1 MQKGLQLSFFRSR
14 RLSDK
19 EYFFNSYFDELS
31 VRLRDVSAD
40 QLGELSQVFVNVRD
54 KGGKVIIVGNGGSA
68 AIASHVAVDLTKAAR
83 VRAINFN
90 EADLITCFGNDYGY
104 ENWMA
109 KALEFYSDAGD
120 VAVIISSSGQS
131 QNVVIGAKAA
141 RDLGLQVVTL
151 SGFRADNPLRVI
163 GDLNLWVNSESYN
176 IIETTHQSWLLAV
189 IDRLVE
195 TGQ

>member
-1 MQKGLQLSFFRSR
+1 M
-14 RLSDK
+14 
-19 EYFFNSYFDELS
+19 
-31 VRLRDVSAD
+31 
-40 QLGELSQVFVNVRD
+40 NVRD
-54 KGGKVIIVGNGGSA
+54 KGGKVIVVGNGGSA

-151 SGFRADNPLRVI
+151 SGFRADNPLRAI

-176 IIETTHQSWLLAV
+176 IVETTHQSWLLAV

>member
-1 MQKGLQLSFFRSR
+1 M
-14 RLSDK
+14 SDK

-151 SGFRADNPLRVI
+151 SGFRADNPLRAI

-176 IIETTHQSWLLAV
+176 IVETTHQAWLLAV

>member
-1 MQKGLQLSFFRSR
+1 M
-14 RLSDK
+14 
-19 EYFFNSYFDELS
+19 
-31 VRLRDVSAD
+31 
-40 QLGELSQVFVNVRD
+40 NVRD
-54 KGGKVIIVGNGGSA
+54 KGGKVIVVGNGGSA

-104 ENWMA
+104 ENWIA

-151 SGFRADNPLRVI
+151 SGFRADNPLRAI

-176 IIETTHQSWLLAV
+176 IVETTHQSWLLAV

>member
-1 MQKGLQLSFFRSR
+1 MF
-14 RLSDK
+14 
-19 EYFFNSYFDELS
+19 
-31 VRLRDVSAD
+31 
-40 QLGELSQVFVNVRD
+40 QVFAEAQN
-54 KGGKVIIVGNGGSA
+54 KGNKVILVGNGGSA
-68 AIASHVAVDLTKAAR
+68 AIASHVSVDLTKIAR

-109 KALEFYSDAGD
+109 KSLEFYGDSGD

-131 QNVVIGAKAA
+131 QNVVIGANAA
-141 RDLGLQVVTL
+141 RDIGLHVVTL
-151 SGFRADNPLRVI
+151 SGFRANNPLRML

-176 IIETTHQSWLLAV
+176 VVETPHQSWLLAV

>member
-1 MQKGLQLSFFRSR
+1 MRFEAGHFV
-14 RLSDK
+14 
-19 EYFFNSYFDELS
+19 Y
-31 VRLRDVSAD
+31 DV
-40 QLGELSQVFVNVRD
+40 LGIEWV
-54 KGGKVIIVGNGGSA
+54 
-68 AIASHVAVDLTKAAR
+68 
-83 VRAINFN
+83 
-90 EADLITCFGNDYGY
+90 GNDYGY

-151 SGFRADNPLRVI
+151 SGFRADNPLRAI

-176 IIETTHQSWLLAV
+176 IVETTHQAWLLAV

>member
-1 MQKGLQLSFFRSR
+1 
-14 RLSDK
+14 
-19 EYFFNSYFDELS
+19 
-31 VRLRDVSAD
+31 
-40 QLGELSQVFVNVRD
+40 VNVRD

-151 SGFRADNPLRVI
+151 SGFRADNPLRAI

-176 IIETTHQSWLLAV
+176 IVETTHQAWLLAV

>member
-1 MQKGLQLSFFRSR
+1 MRKGLQLSSFGSR
-14 RLSDK
+14 RLSNQD
-19 EYFFNSYFDELS
+19 YFFDSYFNALS
-31 VRLRDVSAD
+31 ARLRDASAD
-40 QLGELSQVFVNVRD
+40 QLGELLQVFVDVRD
-54 KGGKVIIVGNGGSA
+54 KGRKVILVGNGGSA

-104 ENWMA
+104 ENWMG
-109 KALEFYSDAGD
+109 KALEFYGDSGD

-131 QNVVIGAKAA
+131 QNVVIGAKTA
-141 RDLGLQVVTL
+141 RDLGLHVVTL
-151 SGFRADNPLRVI
+151 SGFHSDNPLRAL
-163 GDLNLWVNSESYN
+163 GDLNLWVKSESYN
-176 IIETTHQSWLLAV
+176 VVETTHQSWLLAV

>member
-1 MQKGLQLSFFRSR
+1 
-14 RLSDK
+14 
-19 EYFFNSYFDELS
+19 
-31 VRLRDVSAD
+31 
-40 QLGELSQVFVNVRD
+40 
-54 KGGKVIIVGNGGSA
+54 
-68 AIASHVAVDLTKAAR
+68 
-83 VRAINFN
+83 
-90 EADLITCFGNDYGY
+90 
-104 ENWMA
+104 MA

-151 SGFRADNPLRVI
+151 SGFRADNPLRAI

-176 IIETTHQSWLLAV
+176 IVETTHQAWLLAV

>member
-1 MQKGLQLSFFRSR
+1 M
-14 RLSDK
+14 
-19 EYFFNSYFDELS
+19 
-31 VRLRDVSAD
+31 
-40 QLGELSQVFVNVRD
+40 NVRD
-54 KGGKVIIVGNGGSA
+54 KGGKVIIIGNGGSA

-151 SGFRADNPLRVI
+151 SGFRADNPLRAI

-176 IIETTHQSWLLAV
+176 IVETTHQSWLLAV

>member
-1 MQKGLQLSFFRSR
+1 MF
-14 RLSDK
+14 
-19 EYFFNSYFDELS
+19 
-31 VRLRDVSAD
+31 
-40 QLGELSQVFVNVRD
+40 QVFAEAQN
-54 KGGKVIIVGNGGSA
+54 KGNKVILVGNGGSA
-68 AIASHVAVDLTKAAR
+68 AIASHVSVDLTKIAR

-109 KALEFYSDAGD
+109 KALEFYSDRGD

-131 QNVVIGAKAA
+131 QNVVIGANAA
-141 RDLGLQVVTL
+141 RDIGLHVVTL
-151 SGFRADNPLRVI
+151 SGFRANNPLRML

-176 IIETTHQSWLLAV
+176 VVETTHQSWLLAV

>member
-1 MQKGLQLSFFRSR
+1 M
-14 RLSDK
+14 
-19 EYFFNSYFDELS
+19 
-31 VRLRDVSAD
+31 
-40 QLGELSQVFVNVRD
+40 FVNVRD
-54 KGGKVIIVGNGGSA
+54 KGGKVIVVGNGGSA

-131 QNVVIGAKAA
+131 QNVVIGANAA

-176 IIETTHQSWLLAV
+176 IVETTHQSWLLAV

>member
-1 MQKGLQLSFFRSR
+1 MRKGLQLSSFGSR
-14 RLSDK
+14 RLSNQD
-19 EYFFNSYFDELS
+19 YFFDSYFNALS
-31 VRLRDVSAD
+31 TRLRDASAD
-40 QLGELSQVFVNVRD
+40 QLGELLQVFVDVRD
-54 KGGKVIIVGNGGSA
+54 KGRKVILVGNGGSA

-104 ENWMA
+104 ENWMG
-109 KALEFYSDAGD
+109 KALEFYGDSGD

-131 QNVVIGAKAA
+131 QNVVIGAKTA
-141 RDLGLQVVTL
+141 RDLGLHVVTL
-151 SGFRADNPLRVI
+151 SGFHSDNPLRAL
-163 GDLNLWVNSESYN
+163 GDLNLWVKSESYN
-176 IIETTHQSWLLAV
+176 VVEITHQSWLLAV

>member
-1 MQKGLQLSFFRSR
+1 M
-14 RLSDK
+14 
-19 EYFFNSYFDELS
+19 
-31 VRLRDVSAD
+31 
-40 QLGELSQVFVNVRD
+40 NVRD
-54 KGGKVIIVGNGGSA
+54 KGGKVIVVGNGGSA

-131 QNVVIGAKAA
+131 QNVVIGANAA

-176 IIETTHQSWLLAV
+176 IVETTHQSWLLAV

>member
-1 MQKGLQLSFFRSR
+1 MRKGLQLSSFGSR
-14 RLSDK
+14 RLSNQD
-19 EYFFNSYFDELS
+19 YFFDSYFNALS
-31 VRLRDVSAD
+31 ARLRDASAD
-40 QLGELSQVFVNVRD
+40 ELGELLQVFVDVRD
-54 KGGKVIIVGNGGSA
+54 KGRKVILVGNGGSA

-104 ENWMA
+104 ENWMG
-109 KALEFYSDAGD
+109 KALEFYGDSGD

-131 QNVVIGAKAA
+131 QNVVIGAKTA
-141 RDLGLQVVTL
+141 RDLGLHVVTL
-151 SGFRADNPLRVI
+151 SGFHSDNPLRAL
-163 GDLNLWVNSESYN
+163 GDLNLWVKSESYN
-176 IIETTHQSWLLAV
+176 VVETTHQSWLLAV